1 LGNRRAINTAKKGC
15 APGLIPSKDNISPAS
30 TRRRKACTAGVVITT
45 EKASPAVIAEGPWP
59 IALKIARAGRFVKRS
74 RGPSPFVQL
83 DQARSRQAF
92 VPKDNVELAFFWTEV
107 DDFNM
112 NDRET
117 VIEFV
122 RNLPEKMSLAEIVRE
137 IELLAGIQRA
147 RQQAHRHE
155 GIPAEEAR
163 KLVDTW
169 ASK

>member
-1 LGNRRAINTAKKGC
+1 
-15 APGLIPSKDNISPAS
+15 
-30 TRRRKACTAGVVITT
+30 
-45 EKASPAVIAEGPWP
+45 
-59 IALKIARAGRFVKRS
+59 
-74 RGPSPFVQL
+74 
-83 DQARSRQAF
+83 
-92 VPKDNVELAFFWTEV
+92 
-107 DDFNM
+107 M